1 MHFSKKIVVLGLSFV
16 FLFPM
21 ICLSANAEEKIVA
34 NGMSNVIVSDDK
46 REENQNSKLD
56 RKTIDD
62 LCYIPYDKISVNFRE
77 PLDKAFNGLNLGFN
91 SEYTDV
97 NRKILEKKIK
107 SEGCHFFD
115 DVDFGNGESMKKLEE
130 ELKKLEEDEKQC
142 EAKLK
147 VFFIDHLNCSDYGK
161 YESCKKKLSG
171 KFGIFIENLN
181 MCGKSDCKSCDR
193 MSKNLKILKF
203 DRGSSVL
210 DADEVVR
217 YLVEK
222 CAKHLNIKVDISD
235 EQVRLISELMGYSCL
250 KLEKVFKNVMIEV
263 AYGQRFD
270 FDLILRELLLFDNGI
285 KGKYF
290 VDPQEMRETL
300 IHELCHAV
308 VAWYLEDSPFII
320 MTFRNNEGVNF
331 FSDCNNDKN
340 KQYDNRFLT
349 YEKICNFITSALAG
363 RAGEI
368 YFYNKYSSGAMYD
381 LGLVKM
387 LAEQAIILKNPWLCY
402 KSDADRKEA
411 CLNLISILEKQA
423 TEIIERNKI
432 LIEKLADYFMKKEE
446 KYGIRYMMGAEF
458 KKICDNVE
466 EFFKKVDE
474 DADKKIAELDINS
487 VVKVENSK

>member
-1 MHFSKKIVVLGLSFV
+1 MYFSKKIIGLGLSFI
-16 FLFPM
+16 FLFPT
-21 ICLSANAEEKIVA
+21 ICLSANAEEKVVA
-34 NGMSNVIVSDDK
+34 NGADIVVSDNK

-56 RKTIDD
+56 RQIIDD
-62 LCYIPYDKISVNFRE
+62 LCYVPYDKMSVNFRE
-77 PLDKAFNGLNLGFN
+77 PLDKAFNELNLGFN
-91 SEYTDV
+91 SEYV
-97 NRKILEKKIK
+97 NVSKKVLEKKIK
-107 SEGCHFFD
+107 SEGSHFFD
-115 DVDFGNGESMKKLEE
+115 VDLGNDESMKKLEE
-130 ELKKLEEDEKQC
+130 DLKKLEEDEKQC

-193 MSKNLKILKF
+193 MSKNLKILRF
-203 DRGSSVL
+203 DGGSSVL

-250 KLEKVFKNVMIEV
+250 KLEKVFKNIMVEV
-263 AYGQRFD
+263 AYGRKFD
-270 FDLILRELLLFDNGI
+270 FDLILHELLSCDNGI
-285 KGKYF
+285 KGKYS

-300 IHELCHAV
+300 IHELCLAV
-308 VAWYLEDSPFII
+308 VGWYLEDSPFVI
-320 MTFRNNEGVNF
+320 MTFRNAEGVNF
-331 FSDCNNDKN
+331 FSNCNNDKN

-349 YEKICNFITSALAG
+349 YKKICNLITSVLAG
-363 RAGEI
+363 RAGDI

-381 LGLVKM
+381 LGLVRM
-387 LAEQAIILKNPWLCY
+387 LAEQAVVLKNPWLCY
-402 KSDADRKEA
+402 KSDVDKKED

-423 TEIIERNKI
+423 TEIIRQNKI

-446 KYGIRYMMGAEF
+446 KYGTRYMMGAEF
-458 KKICDNVE
+458 KEICDNVE
-466 EFFKKVDE
+466 EFVKKVDE
-474 DADKKIAELDINS
+474 KADKEIAELDIDS
-487 VVKVENSK
+487 VVKKENLK

>member
-1 MHFSKKIVVLGLSFV
+1 MYFSKKIIGLGLSFA
-16 FLFPM
+16 FLFSGV
-21 ICLSANAEEKIVA
+21 CLSANAEEKIVA
-34 NGMSNVIVSDDK
+34 NGANVLISDVK
-46 REENQNSKLD
+46 HEENQNSKLD
-56 RKTIDD
+56 YKTIDD
-62 LCYIPYDKISVNFRE
+62 LCYVPYDKISVNFRE
-77 PLDKAFNGLNLGFN
+77 PIDKAFNELNLGSN
-91 SEYTDV
+91 SEYMNV
-97 NRKILEKKIK
+97 NGKILEKKIK
-107 SEGCHFFD
+107 SEGCYFFD
-115 DVDFGNGESMKKLEE
+115 VDLGNDESMKKLEE
-130 ELKKLEEDEKQC
+130 DLKKLEEDEKQC
-142 EAKLK
+142 GAKLK
-147 VFFIDHLNCSDYGK
+147 IFFIDHLNCSDYGK
-161 YESCKKKLSG
+161 YESCKKKLVG
-171 KFGIFIENLN
+171 KFGVFVENVN
-181 MCGKSDCKSCDR
+181 MCLKSDCKSCDR

-203 DRGSSVL
+203 DQGSSVL

-222 CAKHLNIKVDISD
+222 CSKHLNIKIDISD
-235 EQVRLISELMGYSCL
+235 EQVRLISELVDYSCL

-290 VDPQEMRETL
+290 VDPQEMKETL

-308 VAWYLEDSPFII
+308 VGWYLEDSPFVI
-320 MTFRNNEGVNF
+320 MTFRNTEGVNF
-331 FSDCNNDKN
+331 FSNYSNDKN

-349 YEKICNFITSALAG
+349 YEKICNFITYALAG

-368 YFYNKYSSGAMYD
+368 YFYNKYNSGAMYD
-381 LGLVKM
+381 LRSVKT
-387 LAEQAIILKNPWLCY
+387 LAEQAVVLKNPWLCY
-402 KSDADRKEA
+402 KSDADKKEA
-411 CLNLISILEKQA
+411 CLNLVSSLEKRA
-423 TEIIERNKI
+423 NEIIERNKI

>member
-1 MHFSKKIVVLGLSFV
+1 MYFSKKIIGLGLSLV
-16 FLFPM
+16 FLFPT

-34 NGMSNVIVSDDK
+34 NGMSNVAVSDDK
-46 REENQNSKLD
+46 CEENQNPKLD
-56 RKTIDD
+56 YKIIDD
-62 LCYIPYDKISVNFRE
+62 LCYVPYDNISPNFRE
-77 PLDKAFNGLNLGFN
+77 PLDKEFNKLNLGFN
-91 SEYTDV
+91 SEYV
-97 NRKILEKKIK
+97 NVSKKVLEKKIK

-115 DVDFGNGESMKKLEE
+115 VDLGNDDSMKKLEE
-130 ELKKLEEDEKQC
+130 DLKKLEEDEKQC

-147 VFFIDHLNCSDYGK
+147 VFFIDHLNCSDYRK

-171 KFGIFIENLN
+171 KFGIFIENVN

-203 DRGSSVL
+203 DGGSSVL

-222 CAKHLNIKVDISD
+222 CSKHLNIKVDISD
-235 EQVRLISELMGYSCL
+235 EQVRLISILVDRSSA
-250 KLEKVFKNVMIEV
+250 KLEKIFKNVMVEV
-263 AYGQRFD
+263 AYGRKFD
-270 FDLILRELLLFDNGI
+270 FDLILHELLSFDDGI

-308 VAWYLEDSPFII
+308 VGWYLEDSPFVI
-320 MTFRNNEGVNF
+320 MTFRNAEGVNF

-340 KQYDNRFLT
+340 KQYDDGYLT
-349 YEKICNFITSALAG
+349 YEKICNSITFALAG

-368 YFYNKYSSGAMYD
+368 YFYNKYSSGALYD
-381 LGLVKM
+381 LSLVKM
-387 LAEQAIILKNPWLCY
+387 LAEQAVVLKNPWLCY

-411 CLNLISILEKQA
+411 CLNLVSSLEKRA

-432 LIEKLADYFMKKEE
+432 LIEKLADCFMKKEE
-446 KYGIRYMMGAEF
+446 KYGTRCMMGSEF
-458 KKICDNVE
+458 KKICDNME
-466 EFFKKVDE
+466 EFVKKVDE
-474 DADKKIAELDINS
+474 DADKKIAELDIDS
-487 VVKVENSK
+487 VVKKENLK